1 MYSPFDL
8 IELRVV
14 FLHASPDP
22 SDSLPEHH
30 VGLRRHLPPGG
41 AHLLV
46 FILNWKLEIS
56 SKVQSISAA
65 YEYCRAGAAQSM
77 KSPQRWLCLTSGS
90 QIRFL

>member
-1 MYSPFDL
+1 MVYSPFDL

-14 FLHASPDP
+14 FLHASPD
-22 SDSLPEHH
+22 SSNSLPEHH

-56 SKVQSISAA
+56 SK
-65 YEYCRAGAAQSM
+65 
-77 KSPQRWLCLTSGS
+77 QRSNLYLLLTSIVG
-90 QIRFL
+90 QGRLRA